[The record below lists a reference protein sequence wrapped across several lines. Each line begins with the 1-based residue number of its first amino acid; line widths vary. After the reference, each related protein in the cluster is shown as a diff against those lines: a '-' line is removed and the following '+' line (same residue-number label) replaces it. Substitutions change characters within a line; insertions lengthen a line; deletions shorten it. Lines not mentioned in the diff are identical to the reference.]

1 MKKKGRRMGT
11 NTKRHVI
18 RLRIVSVHVREYVKK
33 PNLTVVN
40 ATWKESVGLF
50 TLFSG
55 CFHRLIWK
63 CFDQYNVSPRATL
76 SREVV
81 FSGGSF
87 FVFFSLRTC
96 VSCEVYVGGSRR
108 CYSYFFLVDYH
119 LF

>member
-81 FSGGSF
+81 FSG
-87 FVFFSLRTC
+87 FFSHALA
-96 VSCEVYVGGSRR
+96 Y
-108 CYSYFFLVDYH
+108 LVKCTSVEAVDVI
-119 LF
+119 LTFSW